1 MMKSSCVLISVTRT
15 RNALLPAAF
24 FAASTLAPHGMA
36 GDAAAKS
43 DKAEKK
49 ELRQKV
55 KAFDSDNSRDLSS
68 AERDAIRKAFA
79 SDPSLKHLD
88 TNGDGRLDDGEITA
102 VNLHKGEGKLQGS
115 GKLKGSGKLDKKQ

>member
-1 MMKSSCVLISVTRT
+1 MKSSCVLIFITRT
-15 RNALLPAAF
+15 RNALLPAVF

-36 GDAAAKS
+36 GDPAPKS

-55 KAFDSDNSRDLSS
+55 QGFDSDDSHELGS
-68 AERDAIRKAFA
+68 AEREAMRKAFA
-79 SDPSLKHLD
+79 TDPSLKRLD

-115 GKLKGSGKLDKKQ
+115 GKLDKMQ